1 MNFKNAL
8 SQYAIDSIS
17 NGLAPVT
24 IQVYVNAIKKFS
36 AFIGPE
42 TDINLITPQQV
53 REFYAYL
60 RVEHHG
66 PRMDNPDKL
75 SSASLH
81 RYWKSLHSFF
91 NWSHTEFDLDP
102 PDKNLKSPKYS
113 NKEILPYSKSEVQR
127 LLSVCEYT
135 APIRRSTATY
145 QYQFRLPDPL
155 RNRAII
161 ITLLDTGIRPSEL
174 CRLRLNNLKED
185 SHKIEVLPFIEGKT
199 KTRTLEI
206 QSITRTAI
214 LKYHQTCP
222 HLEANDFMFAKINGG
237 GLTKDALGRLFAGLV
252 PERIFLIAAFIVFA
266 ILLPLNTCAMA
277 AMFLPCSIFLG
288 TAISRLRNNI
298 SVSQIKIVSM
308 RTSWQVLS
316 IIGNYLNLFSLMPPA
331 KSTCQ
336 PKLLSRQA

>member
-1 MNFKNAL
+1 MNIKNAL

-24 IQVYVNAIKKFS
+24 IRVYVNAIKKFA

-42 TDINLITPQQV
+42 TGINLITPQQA
-53 REFYAYL
+53 RAFYAYL
-60 RVEHHG
+60 RVEHRG

-81 RYWKSLHSFF
+81 RYWKSLRSFF

-113 NKEILPYSKSEVQR
+113 NKEILPYSKSEIQR

-145 QYQFRLPDPL
+145 DYQFRLPDPL

-161 ITLLDTGIRPSEL
+161 MTLLDTGIRPSEL
-174 CRLRLNNLKED
+174 CRLRMNNLKED
-185 SHKIEVLPFIEGKT
+185 GHKIEVLPFIEGKT

-214 LKYHQTCP
+214 LKYHQTRP
-222 HLEANDFMFAKINGG
+222 PLEANDFIFAKINGG
-237 GLTKDALGRLFAGLV
+237 GLTKDALGCMIRRLGSRAHIPDCSVYRFRHTFAVEYLRNGGD
-252 PERIFLIAAFIVFA
+252 VFT
-266 ILLPLNTCAMA
+266 LQY
-277 AMFLPCSIFLG
+277 FLG
-288 TAISRLRNNI
+288 HSNIKTTKQYISFTNQDREHAHKLASPVNNW
-298 SVSQIKIVSM
+298 K
-308 RTSWQVLS
+308 LS
-316 IIGNYLNLFSLMPPA
+316 
-331 KSTCQ
+331 
-336 PKLLSRQA
+336 